1 MITVILIYVVGFL
14 LSLFILS
21 AFGESKMNIDYDNDP
36 GSWPDDWQ
44 TNAEAYTTW
53 SIAWPLC
60 LVLLGLVGVWTGLTK
75 LTQFLINIFNKDNE

>member
-1 MITVILIYVVGFL
+1 MITIILIYVAGFL

-21 AFGESKMNIDYDNDP
+21 AFVESMMNIDYDNDP
-36 GSWPDDWQ
+36 DSWPDDWQ
-44 TNAEAYTTW
+44 TNAEAYTAW

-60 LVLLGLVGVWTGLTK
+60 FVLLGLAGVWTGLTK